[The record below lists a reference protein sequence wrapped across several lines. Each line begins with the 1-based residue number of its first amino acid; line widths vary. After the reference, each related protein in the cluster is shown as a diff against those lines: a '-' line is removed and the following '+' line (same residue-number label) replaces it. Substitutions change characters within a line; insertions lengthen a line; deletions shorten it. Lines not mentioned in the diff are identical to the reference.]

1 MKKTTFLVL
10 CVAILS
16 QLTITSCS
24 DKELTEEERR
34 QQQEQQADDQFLLA
48 SDFWHVVGQLST
60 AEVLPDDWQTKT
72 FEPGIGLPSDKSATT
87 RIVLTNQAEA
97 AAESFENLTG
107 ADVTNVNSY
116 TWKRDFGTLTYEQLH
131 DGTGWAVVEVDI
143 KQMPGLKRIVYCTP
157 EQQGLNANVAGTP
170 YYRFGDVVKK
180 KNANREWEYWV
191 CVRPCFGPEY
201 KGDSHW
207 MCLGSLPAAN
217 IGSYKY
223 KDNREWFWPKSLA
236 SNDEHIK
243 NLSEM
248 TYAIM
253 NPEAWQNYYISNQK
267 QSMFHDF
274 SFKNINYHNQYFWKL
289 VQEAWNEPIAEEGG
303 QTVFQLLFHRT
314 MSEVK
319 ADKQLRF
326 FYGSGSGPGTFTWNI
341 CLTTALVTY
350 PSFRLLNT
358 QKHKKSGDQYS
369 FDIREYSRT
378 GRADNS
384 TYFNENGNNP
394 YIYPLRYLRGDK
406 LLGSNPNNYQ
416 SMNGVNDIYDVY
428 VFNKHY
434 KQNVG
439 SQYDMNTWTD
449 EAAFDEMRG
458 WYSGQSFYRWGDVVK
473 DEEGSLWF
481 CIQPSG
487 GYEDMSKAEA
497 EEMGMF
503 LSNKSFFISLT
514 PGHFKGNSQY
524 RTNLPTWQEAAPIGI
539 LLTYLSAH
547 GPNSAAPKNAYTLAF
562 ENIKKYAKVDITKL
576 MVKRDTLHNES
587 SPDREPFTNHVPAF
601 FTNLAYSDAN
611 HAAQGKQGLE
621 RIIYDFAAR
630 SIVDGEVKYNNR
642 WSEFLIWNCYEYG
655 NREKMFLQD
664 LTSIDKVNMYAAG
677 DRWVTL
683 PWYTTGHTGPIGQ
696 GKDIYTHEK
705 PRETCYNSISCD
717 IFDWDEQKMEFNQ
730 PEYVSMYKE
739 PIVFCRLMAVHDTGK
754 QELVSTDGRKFTE
767 VKFVEADNIN
777 STKTRKQ
784 GLLDGNV
791 KVALYTAVRKF
802 YYLNGVKCEGALLGE
817 E

>member
-1 MKKTTFLVL
+1 MKKTNFFVL

-439 SQYDMNTWTD
+439 SQYDMK
-449 EAAFDEMRG
+449 EFDSSSLEKRTFSYFQPGTVIREKETGKLWICYAG
-458 WYSGQSFYRWGDVVK
+458 WYDDGTNNVGGHKARFISFSNAIGNEEPYSVGSVSKSGKF
-473 DEEGSLWF
+473 
-481 CIQPSG
+481 
-487 GYEDMSKAEA
+487 MSVNLIPEAEA
-497 EEMGMF
+497 PMAMAF
-503 LSNKSFFISLT
+503 LFDFARTTDGQPNNAFRNACRQWQKVRTEDFIISYDTISPTSTKTDHLYAFSLAYEPAGRRTLGTQPYIRMVADHSNNSGRSQGDPYLHYYFYKHYNDADRLGELLNLT
-514 PGHFKGNSQY
+514 HLFDAGAWVGSQ
-524 RTNLPTWQEAAPIGI
+524 PIKADRW
-539 LLTYLSAH
+539 SRC
-547 GPNSAAPKNAYTLAF
+547 
-562 ENIKKYAKVDITKL
+562 KL
-576 MVKRDTLHNES
+576 MGTQQRNGD
-587 SPDREPFTNHVPAF
+587 FT
-601 FTNLAYSDAN
+601 
-611 HAAQGKQGLE
+611 QE
-621 RIIYDFAAR
+621 
-630 SIVDGEVKYNNR
+630 
-642 WSEFLIWNCYEYG
+642 NCYP
-655 NREKMFLQD
+655 
-664 LTSIDKVNMYAAG
+664 TSFNNYNYTYTDNQWLYTKGSGSSLPKYTDAYFEPVVMASYLEIDDSKRLDNFVGTYN
-677 DRWVTL
+677 
-683 PWYTTGHTGPIGQ
+683 
-696 GKDIYTHEK
+696 GKTY
-705 PRETCYNSISCD
+705 
-717 IFDWDEQKMEFNQ
+717 
-730 PEYVSMYKE
+730 
-739 PIVFCRLMAVHDTGK
+739 
-754 QELVSTDGRKFTE
+754 ELVSYPSPNEIIGTMAMPFAIETSY
-767 VKFVEADNIN
+767 N
-777 STKTRKQ
+777 
-784 GLLDGNV
+784 GLSFMDEHPFNPIH
-791 KVALYTAVRKF
+791 
-802 YYLNGVKCEGALLGE
+802 
-817 E
+817 